1 MRGARPSLLAVVL
14 ALLLLQPLIPSS
26 SAWMPDTDVNGDEP
40 VSDSPATV
48 QTAKGRSEDEPEPG
62 KRYIVGLDSSAPR
75 RDRAKA
81 SRDAKLLISQLGGTV
96 RLESRIQRIPFLC
109 SRRAIASRP
118 SQLPAQHQ
126 APKVSTHS

>member
-1 MRGARPSLLAVVL
+1 
-14 ALLLLQPLIPSS
+14 
-26 SAWMPDTDVNGDEP
+26 MPDTDVNGDEP

-96 RLESRIQRIPFLC
+96 RLESRIDTANPFFVFEAGNREQALT
-109 SRRAIASRP
+109 IASAT
-118 SQLPAQHQ
+118 SGAKGEYSL
-126 APKVSTHS
+126 VTHLCASRKAIR